1 MLGFGQWGLC
11 CPPSQTLSPTEAGK
25 GFIPG
30 HPLLSAQSPR
40 DSLSINEHEQASY
53 FVVKCLWATWTRILK
68 IQPQQQE
75 EQKFRR

>member
-40 DSLSINEHEQASY
+40 DSLSINEHEQAS
-53 FVVKCLWATWTRILK
+53 
-68 IQPQQQE
+68 
-75 EQKFRR
+75 